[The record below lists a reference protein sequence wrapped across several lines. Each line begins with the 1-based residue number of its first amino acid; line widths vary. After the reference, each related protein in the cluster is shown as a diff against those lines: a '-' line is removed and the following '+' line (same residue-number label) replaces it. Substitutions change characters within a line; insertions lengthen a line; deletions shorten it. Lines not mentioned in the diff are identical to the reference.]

1 MSDTRGYQRTFGA
14 DDARAI
20 RDAMKQDLGPS
31 AFRARPWRAI
41 WFLPMSLVIV
51 GGIAAI
57 LTLGLPWW
65 GNLMIAVVV
74 GHTLGCQALLAHEV
88 LHGALGMSRRLQNLF
103 GWIGFGPMMIPPEFW
118 RRWHNVAHHAHTNLG
133 DR

>member
-41 WFLPMSLVIV
+41 WFLPMSLMIV

-57 LTLGLPWW
+57 LTLGLP
-65 GNLMIAVVV
+65 
-74 GHTLGCQALLAHEV
+74 
-88 LHGALGMSRRLQNLF
+88 
-103 GWIGFGPMMIPPEFW
+103 
-118 RRWHNVAHHAHTNLG
+118 
-133 DR
+133 